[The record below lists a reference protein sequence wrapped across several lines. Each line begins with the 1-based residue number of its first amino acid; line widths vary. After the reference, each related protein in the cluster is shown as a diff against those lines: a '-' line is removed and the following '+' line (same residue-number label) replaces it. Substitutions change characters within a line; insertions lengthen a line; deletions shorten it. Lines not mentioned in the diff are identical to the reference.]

1 MLDIEVVLV
10 VEDGHRL
17 AVVRGLASVLS
28 ALGRDGD
35 GGEIDL
41 LVHVGCLRRSSSHR
55 VALCVARELCV
66 KFVGG
71 FWRFAAAQKSEEV
84 CVLEKNQEKKIGALS
99 MAGIQKSRGS
109 SGGMDVAAVRGK
121 KKLQWR

>member
-10 VEDGHRL
+10 VEDRHRL
-17 AVVRGLASVLS
+17 AVVHGLASVLS

-41 LVHVGCLRRSSSHR
+41 LVHVGCLRRSSSHC
-55 VALCVARELCV
+55 VAICVARESCEVVCGLVVCSRKERRGV
-66 KFVGG
+66 CFG
-71 FWRFAAAQKSEEV
+71 EEPG
-84 CVLEKNQEKKIGALS
+84 KKIGALS
-99 MAGIQKSRGS
+99 MAGVKNRGA
-109 SGGMDVAAVRGK
+109 AAVGCSSKGEK